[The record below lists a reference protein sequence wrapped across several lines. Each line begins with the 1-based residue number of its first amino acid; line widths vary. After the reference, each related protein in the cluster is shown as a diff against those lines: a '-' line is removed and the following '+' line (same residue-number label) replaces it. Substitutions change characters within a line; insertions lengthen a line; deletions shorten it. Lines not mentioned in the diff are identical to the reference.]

1 MRPRRADFALLVALC
16 LLLGYGIAARA
27 IPRGPA
33 EFAYGNSPL
42 SWPFGAMRGFT
53 VEQLASHVGRALLL
67 GSALA
72 ALAWWL
78 ARRWPDVRVPSSLER
93 RTLLAAC
100 GLALVLASWALGGL
114 LRGRVLVDDESTY
127 AYQAEL
133 LSRGLLA
140 DSQAPRWLDEPFTV
154 YSRLGATGKY
164 LFGEPLVQILGVWL
178 GLPGLLH
185 LALFAAL
192 LALWHRTLRPQV
204 GDGVAGW
211 ATLFLAISP
220 MLLFT
225 TGTGMSHTTSLFALV
240 LAGYGLARIEG
251 SRFASGALWVACGL
265 GLGLAVRPQ
274 VAVPAGAAILVL
286 ALLRFLRARAA
297 GGLAVLAAVGALW
310 LAAVLGYN
318 ALLTGSPWSL
328 PWNLVPI
335 PEQMGFGP
343 VTPGSEYR
351 HSLVRALENLATSA
365 VRWNGWWTG
374 SPWGLAAVAIWWRL
388 GRPRAGLGPWLA
400 SGTGLVA
407 FNFLYYSPGVSDTGP
422 VYYFELL
429 LPGSL
434 MLGHAAVG
442 ALARWPALASW
453 TLILQILLG
462 GGSFFVEQAG
472 RLARLANA
480 IHRPAERALAAIERP
495 ALLIHENSPAETL
508 APGWVFGFPVR
519 FRFAEDPVVTFPRT
533 CPECARELRLRYPE
547 RACYYLRFNW
557 EARGHELATCQEVE
571 ALLARPAPT
580 STRSL
585 AIRSTA
591 ERLGWEP

>member
-265 GLGLAVRPQ
+265 ADQSSDRSS
-274 VAVPAGAAILVL
+274 
-286 ALLRFLRARAA
+286 
-297 GGLAVLAAVGALW
+297 
-310 LAAVLGYN
+310 
-318 ALLTGSPWSL
+318 LT
-328 PWNLVPI
+328 
-335 PEQMGFGP
+335 
-343 VTPGSEYR
+343 SEFINR
-351 HSLVRALENLATSA
+351 
-365 VRWNGWWTG
+365 
-374 SPWGLAAVAIWWRL
+374 
-388 GRPRAGLGPWLA
+388 
-400 SGTGLVA
+400 
-407 FNFLYYSPGVSDTGP
+407 
-422 VYYFELL
+422 
-429 LPGSL
+429 
-434 MLGHAAVG
+434 
-442 ALARWPALASW
+442 
-453 TLILQILLG
+453 
-462 GGSFFVEQAG
+462 
-472 RLARLANA
+472 
-480 IHRPAERALAAIERP
+480 
-495 ALLIHENSPAETL
+495 
-508 APGWVFGFPVR
+508 
-519 FRFAEDPVVTFPRT
+519 
-533 CPECARELRLRYPE
+533 
-547 RACYYLRFNW
+547 
-557 EARGHELATCQEVE
+557 
-571 ALLARPAPT
+571 
-580 STRSL
+580 
-585 AIRSTA
+585 
-591 ERLGWEP
+591 